1 MGWQYRTARRCARL
15 VRSFRSNLWP
25 ASLAIA
31 SASVMLACA
40 PADGA
45 TTATTTRTNSST
57 GAPVGVFELGAPEID
72 RFVLHGT
79 LPIPAG
85 IFPMRTGQSPFMVR
99 DPEGNITPAQTE
111 IVTRYAN
118 EEDGADVVEIL
129 SEVRRPERAA
139 TGDRLRYEVLY
150 APHAEMPFQTDADV
164 DALLKTPDMVTMTS
178 SDVFGNAYT
187 ADLTT
192 DWCTAGP
199 SLRILKRGLA
209 AVQFA
214 THQSLAPERH
224 LDGPEGTLPHLMGV
238 HAYVTQWR
246 DEPVFSLDL
255 RIHNAHSGNDKN
267 DPMNTALGKIYF
279 KSLELRLP
287 AGWKVFN
294 SFPDPYWGQP
304 YVDGDRTAWPV
315 VGPLAGGKLHEMPQM
330 SQFHRR
336 LVVCKVGYEN
346 RADAYLREQGL
357 GFCREGEPTPGQRC
371 WSWWNPTTGRYFP
384 QRHRLPSLDQ
394 IDKATFRA
402 NDQAQLGLR
411 ADQVATGAPGQ
422 WPAECPGL
430 GWAQPWG
437 INDGAMVG
445 GLEIYLWEGV
455 RTAVAASTD
464 GYRLTQLI
472 HRMLSDRQPNVLFDS
487 DGRPTRMEEWII
499 HGPTLDTLPIWWY
512 GGPMLW
518 ASDPF
523 GITTSPSFQRDAV
536 TRLGLGPDYEY
547 VLDHYEIIDQAH
559 LIRYTRMA
567 KVLAWLGNDAIA
579 KDDIRAQAE
588 GIRLA
593 YNMYRQN
600 SWPQG
605 VISTGMLNRRTYVN
619 QYPGWGFPYGRGDG
633 WGLDIVS
640 ASYSLGDPEWR
651 RLVRPWFDLVVDLVR
666 DGQADCT
673 GIIQSTFMGNIF
685 NAQYR
690 NRQSIECAIVE
701 HALVGMRESV
711 FHGVSQERVAETDD
725 ILQKDIYA
733 MISPL
738 VWDHTIRGPWAMIAV
753 GLADATTPPFCT
765 YWPPDGNYMIPDHFQ
780 IWSSFAYAYE
790 ITHDVTFLNYAAEG
804 LGGGGPG
811 AGIRELIHQYADY
824 NIECMAALDALVEKL

>member
-1 MGWQYRTARRCARL
+1 MGWQYRTARRCARF
-15 VRSFRSNLWP
+15 VRSFRSSLVP

-31 SASVMLACA
+31 SAAPMIACA

-45 TTATTTRTNSST
+45 APATSTRTNSSL

-99 DPEGNITPAQTE
+99 DPEGNVVPAQTE

-118 EEDGADVVEIL
+118 EDDGADVVEIL
-129 SEVRRPERAA
+129 AVVQKPDRAA
-139 TGDRLRYEVLY
+139 TGDRLRYDVLY
-150 APHAEMPFQTDADV
+150 APHAETPFHADADIES
-164 DALLKTPDMVTMTS
+164 LLKTPDMVTMKS
-178 SDVFGNAYT
+178 RDVFGNVYT

-192 DWCTAGP
+192 DWRTGGS
-199 SLRILKRGLA
+199 SLRVLKRGSS

-224 LDGPEGTLPHLMGV
+224 LDGTEGTLPHLMGV
-238 HAYVTQWR
+238 HAYVTQWK

-267 DPMNTALGKIYF
+267 DPMNAALGKIYF
-279 KSLELRLP
+279 DSLELRLP
-287 AGWKVFN
+287 PGWKVFN
-294 SFPDPYWGQP
+294 AFSDPYWGQP
-304 YVDGDRTAWPV
+304 HADGDRIAWPV

-336 LVVCKVGYEN
+336 LVVCKSGSES

-357 GFCREGEPTPGQRC
+357 AFCRESEPTPGQRT
-371 WSWWNPTTGRYFP
+371 WSWWNGSTARYFP
-384 QRHRLPSLDQ
+384 QRHRLPSLEQ
-394 IDKATFRA
+394 VDKATLRA
-402 NDQAQLGLR
+402 NDSAQLGLR
-411 ADQVATGAPGQ
+411 ADQVATGQPGL
-422 WPAECPGL
+422 WPAQCPGL

-437 INDGAMVG
+437 IDDGAMVG
-445 GLEIYLWEGV
+445 GLEIYPWEGV
-455 RTAVAASTD
+455 RTTLAASTD
-464 GYRLTQLI
+464 GYRLTQLT
-472 HRMLSDRQPNVLFDS
+472 HRMLTDRQPNVLFDA

-499 HGPTLDTLPIWWY
+499 HGPSLDTLPIWWY

-523 GITTSPSFQRDAV
+523 GITTSPDFQRQAV
-536 TRLGLGPDYEY
+536 TRMGLAPDYEP
-547 VLDHYEIIDQAH
+547 VLDHYQIIDQAH

-600 SWPQG
+600 AWPQG
-605 VISTGMLNRRTYVN
+605 VISTGMLNRRMYVD
-619 QYPGWGFPYGRGDG
+619 QHPGWGFPYGRGDG

-640 ASYSLGDPEWR
+640 ASYSLGDTEWR

-711 FHGVSQERVAETDD
+711 FRGVSQERVAETDD
-725 ILQKDIYA
+725 ILKKDIYA

-738 VWDHTIRGPWAMIAV
+738 VWDHNIRGPWAMIAV
-753 GLADATTPPFCT
+753 GLADPNSPPFCT
-765 YWPPDGNYMIPDHFQ
+765 YWPADGNYMIPDHFQ

-790 ITHDVTFLNYAAEG
+790 ITHDTTFLDYAAEG

-824 NIECMAALDALVEKL
+824 NIECMSALDALVEKL